1 MEGKNKENKIFRW
14 LSSLDYSPVCYWES
28 EKSRRSQS
36 NVAFDW
42 VR

>member
-1 MEGKNKENKIFRW
+1 MEDKNNENKIFRW

-28 EKSRRSQS
+28 KNPGGSQW